1 MTKRSRNI
9 CTILAVIFTFLLQ
22 VATIKIMKYDT
33 FSMIV
38 STVLYFASIL
48 FAVIDV
54 YCTFKKG
61 FNKHHFFSAIRD
73 IGTLGAQ
80 LTIYYILGNM
90 ETMGTLDA
98 MICSALVLIL
108 CYIVI
113 KFGELA
119 KKNCTYTY
127 TG

>member
-1 MTKRSRNI
+1 MTKRSRTI
-9 CTILAVIFTFLLQ
+9 CIILAVIFTLLLE
-22 VATIKIMKYDT
+22 VATIKIMKYDA
-33 FSMIV
+33 FSLVV
-38 STVLYFASIL
+38 SAVLYFASIL

>member
-9 CTILAVIFTFLLQ
+9 CTILAIIFAVLLE
-22 VATIKIMKYDT
+22 VSTMRVMKYDT

-38 STVLYFASIL
+38 STVLYFATIL

-61 FNKHHFFSAIRD
+61 FNKHHFFLAIRD
-73 IGTLGAQ
+73 MGILGVQ
-80 LTIYYILGNM
+80 LTIYYFLGNM
-90 ETMGTLDA
+90 KAMGTLDV
-98 MICSALVLIL
+98 IIFLALVSIL

-113 KFGELA
+113 KVGELA

-127 TG
+127 SG